1 MANAYPPLIAALCD
15 PACFPHPVK
24 RVTVLETH
32 ISWVLLAGRY
42 AYKIK
47 KPVDLGFLDF
57 SQLSQR
63 HFYCQEEI
71 RLNRRLAPGIYLQVT
86 AIGGSPTQPKINAE
100 PAFEYAVKMR
110 RFAAG
115 KLLDTLL
122 TRGELT
128 PAHIDSLAETI
139 ALFHTGLAPA
149 SLESDYGTPTAIQ
162 APARQNFQQ
171 LLELM
176 KPEDA
181 VSIKHLQDN
190 CRQAF
195 LAAENL
201 FKQRQQAGFIRECH
215 GDLHLGNIVL
225 LRGRPVAFDGIEFSP
240 ELRWIDTISDAAF
253 LIMDLLHR
261 GRADLAYR
269 FLNAYLQISGDY
281 AGLGVLRFY
290 LSYRAAV
297 RAKIAG
303 YRFAQTGAE
312 SARQECLSYLNLAGS
327 SLSPRKPAL
336 ILTHGLPGCGKS
348 TVSQIVMEKHQLIR
362 LRSDVERKRLF
373 GLSALQ
379 KSGSAIDSGI
389 YNLQASQKTYQYLLD
404 KTQALIEYGFPVIVD
419 AAFLK
424 HAQRRPFQVLAQ
436 NLGIPFVI
444 LSIQVKDDA
453 LRQRIQRRQEQGRD
467 ASEADLTVLDKAKT
481 GAEALQAEE
490 LPYNLVLTN
499 NTDGLDGNDQQAIW
513 RELERTLG

>member
-1 MANAYPPLIAALCD
+1 MTHAYPPLITALCD

-47 KPVDLGFLDF
+47 KPVNLGFLDF

-63 HFYCQEEI
+63 HFCCQEEI

-86 AIGGSPTQPKINAE
+86 AIGGSPGQPRINGE
-100 PAFEYAVKMR
+100 PAVEYAVKMR

-122 TRGELT
+122 TRGEVT

-139 ALFHTGLAPA
+139 ARFHTGLPA
-149 SLESDYGTPTAIQ
+149 NPNADFGSPAAIE

-171 LLELM
+171 LLDLVN
-176 KPEDA
+176 PEDA
-181 VSIKHLQDN
+181 ASIELLQES

-195 LAAENL
+195 LATENL
-201 FKQRQQAGFIRECH
+201 FEQRQQSGFIRECH

-225 LRGRPVAFDGIEFSP
+225 LRDRPVAFDGIEFSP

-303 YRFAQTGAE
+303 YRFAQTAAE
-312 SARQECLSYLNLAGS
+312 SARQECLNYLNLASS
-327 SLSPRKPAL
+327 SLCPHKPAL

-348 TVSQIVMEKHQLIR
+348 VVSQILLEKHQLIR

-373 GLSALQ
+373 GLNPLQ
-379 KSGSAIDSGI
+379 KSGSAINSGI
-389 YNLQASQKTYQYLLD
+389 YDPQASQKTYQHLLD
-404 KTQALIEYGFPVIVD
+404 LAQALLGYGYPVIVD

-424 HAQRRPFQVLAQ
+424 HAQRRPFQLLAQ

-444 LSIQVKDDA
+444 LSIQAQDKV
-453 LRQRIQRRQEQGRD
+453 LRQRIRHRQEQGRD
-467 ASEADLTVLDKAKT
+467 ASEADLTVLDKTTT

-490 LPYNLVLTN
+490 LPYNVILTN
-499 NTDGLDGNDQQAIW
+499 NTDGLDGNDQQAAW
-513 RELERTLG
+513 RELERTLK

>member
-15 PACFPHPVK
+15 PACYPHPVK

-47 KPVDLGFLDF
+47 KPVNLGFLDF
-57 SQLSQR
+57 SQLGQR

-71 RLNRRLAPGIYLQVT
+71 RLNRRLAPGIYLQVAT
-86 AIGGSPTQPKINAE
+86 IGGNPTQPIISAE

-122 TRGELT
+122 TRGEIT
-128 PAHIDSLAETI
+128 PDHIDSLAETI
-139 ALFHTGLAPA
+139 ARFHTDLPPA
-149 SLESDYGTPTAIQ
+149 NSDSNYGTPAAID

-176 KPEDA
+176 APDDA
-181 VSIKHLQDN
+181 ALLKQLQES
-190 CRQAF
+190 CQQAF
-195 LAAENL
+195 FATENL
-201 FKQRQQAGFIRECH
+201 FIQRQQTGFIRECH

-253 LIMDLLHR
+253 LIMDLIHR

-303 YRFAQTGAE
+303 FRFAQTGAE
-312 SARQECLSYLNLAGS
+312 SARQECRTYLNLAAG

-348 TVSQIVMEKHQLIR
+348 AVSQILLEKHQLIR

-389 YNLQASQKTYQYLLD
+389 YDPQASQKTYQHLL
-404 KTQALIEYGFPVIVD
+404 KLAQTQLEYGFPVVID

-424 HAQRRPFQVLAQ
+424 REQRRPFQLLAQ

-444 LSIQVKDDA
+444 LSIQTAEKV
-453 LRQRIQRRQEQGRD
+453 LRQRIESRQEQGRD
-467 ASEADLTVLDKAKT
+467 ASEADLAVLDKAI
-481 GAEALQAEE
+481 GSAEALQAEE
-490 LPYNLVLTN
+490 QPHALILSNDSN
-499 NTDGLDGNDQQAIW
+499 GLDRNDRQAAW
-513 RELERTLG
+513 LALERILE